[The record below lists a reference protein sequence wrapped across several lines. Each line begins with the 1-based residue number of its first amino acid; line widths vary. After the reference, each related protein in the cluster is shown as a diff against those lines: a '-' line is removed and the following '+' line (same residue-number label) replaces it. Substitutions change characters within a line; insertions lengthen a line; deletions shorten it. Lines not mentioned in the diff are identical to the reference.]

1 MAFID
6 YYKILGVDRNATQDE
21 IKQAYRKLAKKYHPD
36 LNKDDPSAEGKFQQ
50 VNEAHEVL
58 SDPEK
63 RKKYDEY
70 GEHWKHA
77 DEFKQERE
85 AYSRAQQENGGS
97 GYRRKR
103 FLRLL
108 RTTLRTQKRW
118 PWRIQHAGQGWRH
131 RGPDASVTQ

>member
-50 VNEAHEVL
+50 VNEANEVL

-63 RKKYDEY
+63 RKIRKSVRNTTNMANT
-70 GEHWKHA
+70 GNMPMSL
-77 DEFKQERE
+77 
-85 AYSRAQQENGGS
+85 SRNV
-97 GYRRKR
+97 RH
-103 FLRLL
+103 
-108 RTTLRTQKRW
+108 T
-118 PWRIQHAGQGWRH
+118 AGHSNNTVAPATGT
-131 RGPDASVTQ
+131 P

>member
-63 RKKYDEY
+63 RRNTMNM
-70 GEHWKHA
+70 GNTGNTLMNSSRNVKHTVGP
-77 DEFKQERE
+77 
-85 AYSRAQQENGGS
+85 SRRTVAQATG
-97 GYRRKR
+97 
-103 FLRLL
+103 
-108 RTTLRTQKRW
+108 T
-118 PWRIQHAGQGWRH
+118 P
-131 RGPDASVTQ
+131 

>member
-63 RKKYDEY
+63 RKNTTNMANT
-70 GEHWKHA
+70 GNMPMSL
-77 DEFKQERE
+77 
-85 AYSRAQQENGGS
+85 SRNV
-97 GYRRKR
+97 RH
-103 FLRLL
+103 
-108 RTTLRTQKRW
+108 T
-118 PWRIQHAGQGWRH
+118 AGHSNSTVAPATGT
-131 RGPDASVTQ
+131 P